1 MKHIFGPVPSRRLG
15 RSLGID
21 VIAPKTCTF
30 DCLYC
35 ESGKTTVLSL
45 ERELFV
51 EPEEVLRELEAYFR
65 ENPRGADVLTF
76 SSAGEPTLYLGLG
89 VLLEAIKGRFRDL
102 PVVVLTNGSL
112 LWDPRVRREL
122 LLADRVVPSLD
133 AVDKEVFARLNRP
146 HPGLELE
153 AIVEGL
159 RAFRRDYRGQFYLE
173 ILLVAGMNDA
183 REHLQAL
190 ARVAETLRADRVELN
205 TVVRPPAY
213 SGVGGCSLEKMRAA
227 ARLFPR
233 GRTEVIGSFAA
244 SAQEEHGL
252 RLPDRITEL
261 LRRRPCTSEEMAT
274 SLAVSREAVENE
286 LRRLERHGILKA
298 GVFHGHRFFR
308 LAEGQPS

>member
-45 ERELFV
+45 ERQQFV
-51 EPEEVLRELEAYFR
+51 EPDEVLRELEAYFR

-89 VLLEAIKGRFRDL
+89 VLLKAIKGRFRHL

-112 LWDPRVRREL
+112 LWDPRVRHEL

-146 HPGLELE
+146 HQDLELE

-159 RAFRRDYRGQFYLE
+159 KAFRREYRGQFHLE

-183 REHLQAL
+183 REHLKAL
-190 ARVAETLRADRVELN
+190 ARVAETLRPDRVELN

-213 SGVGGCSLEKMRAA
+213 SGVGGCSLEQMRAA
-227 ARLFPR
+227 AGLFPE

-244 SAQEEHGL
+244 TAQEASGQGL
-252 RLPDRITEL
+252 SDRIAEL
-261 LRRRPCTSEEMAT
+261 LRRRPCTSEEMAA
-274 SLAVSREAVENE
+274 SLAVSLEAVENE
-286 LRRLERHGILKA
+286 LHRLEQHGILKA
-298 GVFHGHRFFR
+298 GVFHGHRLFL
-308 LAEGQPS
+308 LAERQPS